1 MIKAIPIIIIFIFTI
16 SIVSAGIY
24 TSENAFVDYDI
35 SKSVKE
41 NGCTYGTMDAKA
53 GKGSSP
59 HTIITKA
66 NYIRTSGTNPITF
79 AIKTE
84 RGAFILGYKECHTAA
99 RNEML
104 GINTETDEI
113 QREDVEAAGYAL
125 GYTHGYNGE
134 GKYHYIFYS
143 YRDRVIDDYPFH
155 ENVVDTFPKGITGD
169 DVRHHKLTFYRD
181 YRDGYTAGR
190 LAR

>member
-1 MIKAIPIIIIFIFTI
+1 MIKQISIIIIFIFTI

-24 TSENAFVDYDI
+24 NSENSFVDYDI

-41 NGCTYGTMDAKA
+41 NGCTYGTIDVKA
-53 GKGSSP
+53 GKGSNP
-59 HTIITKA
+59 HTVITKA
-66 NYIRTSGTNPITF
+66 NYVRTSGTNPITR
-79 AIKTE
+79 AIKGET
-84 RGAFILGYKECHTAA
+84 GAFILGYKECYTATK
-99 RNEML
+99 NDIL
-104 GINTETDEI
+104 GINTETTGI

-143 YRDRVIDDYPFH
+143 YRSKVIDDYPFH

-169 DVRHHKLTFYRD
+169 DVRKHKLTFYRE
-181 YRDGYTAGR
+181 YRDGYNYGR
-190 LAR
+190 LYG